1 MDRLNST
8 TKRTGAATAGSGGVA
23 VTGTV
28 HGDITMGSPPVARSA
43 YWQQVR
49 RIAPAR
55 LLGRDEE
62 LAELAEFCH
71 ADGESPYLWWQA
83 PAWAGKSALM
93 SWFALNPPETVRVVS
108 FFITA
113 RFAGHNDRMAFV
125 DVMLEQLAAAAAE
138 PLPGFLTEATK
149 EAHLLDMLDTAAEV
163 CGRRGQRLVLV
174 VDGLDEDQGVTVG
187 PDAYSIAALLPVR
200 PPTNVRVVATGRP
213 NPPVPPDV
221 PDDHPLRER
230 AVVRRLEVSPHAQVI
245 RTDAE
250 RELKRLLLGKPAEQD
265 LLGLVASAGGGL
277 SAQDLA
283 ELTSWSVW
291 EIEQHMR
298 AVSGRTFARRA
309 NRWRPGTGPEV
320 YVLAHEELQSTA
332 VEWLGPARL
341 TDYRERLHK
350 WADDYRARGWPADTP
365 EYLLRGYF
373 LLLQA
378 IGASDWM
385 LACALDPV
393 RHDRMLDV
401 TGGDAAALAEIV
413 TVQHFLDD
421 AAEPDLSALL
431 RLAVARER
439 LTSRNAHLPIGLPAL
454 WARLGDLGRAE
465 ALTRSI
471 VEPGRQAEAFSLLLR
486 AAGKAG
492 SWLAEQAE
500 AAVQL
505 VTDPYRQMQAMVHLV
520 EAVAAGGDFDRA
532 ERLIHAI
539 GDPYRQMQAMVHLV
553 EAVAA
558 GGDFD
563 RAERLIHAIGDASR
577 RAQAMMA
584 LVRALAVNGDLDRAE
599 ELARSLPDPVW
610 LTRALVDL
618 MTSGGDQD
626 GLPRIAEQA
635 KAAVAALDDGGQSE
649 EWVRLA
655 AALATTGDIE
665 AAEAFAMRAASLH
678 LQVRSLVAVLRAAP
692 GDDPEALEALAGR
705 AMLLA
710 EVDPNAQW
718 RATELA
724 VTITGKEQ
732 LGAERAVTAN
742 NADWRTRELANL
754 AAAAA
759 GRCSVGLVRKI
770 AERAE
775 AVPSITGTW
784 LQEEQ
789 RAELAVVLARVGDH
803 ERAATLLD
811 SIHDPGARA
820 RVLMRR
826 LTVVN
831 EADASLVEQ
840 GEALISRIQDGA
852 QQARLLVELADTVIA
867 CGRHDHARRL
877 AERAE
882 SIARSIA
889 VTDWQAKERVEQS
902 LVRAALAMSD
912 FRRATILAD
921 SASSGRHQDALL
933 AEVAATAATA
943 ARDGDLALAEETA
956 LRIRAVQRRGRA
968 LIALLGAAIGNGR
981 DDSDEGNDSGGGGV
995 ARRLADAAER
1005 LARTL
1010 TDLQEQTKLLR
1021 ALMQVLAAGGE
1032 TGRALAVTRW
1042 FADPQAQAQALTE
1055 LLNMVLP
1062 HGDRQLIRA
1071 IVSHG
1076 VTATRSI
1083 AAPEQRAHALVEMV
1097 RAMIPAGDAY
1107 RTADLAW
1114 QAEQM
1119 TRWIIEPDRRAKSL
1133 TALVRVVAGSG
1144 DHALTGRFTTRSEA
1158 AIDLIRNPRQAASAR
1173 IELAA
1178 AVAGTG
1184 TPQAA
1189 DRLAAAAESAVRAV
1203 PDAYQRACLQADLL
1217 EALAPTTNLVTVLAA
1232 MGLEPGE
1239 SPGPDA
1245 RFQSATASEASMG
1258 PCPGVSPELSA
1269 RFAAGRAAQ
1278 ADARPDA
1285 TAAASG
1291 ALDPATALVSGKLPD
1306 LTAVLG
1312 SGGLMDPAAALA
1324 SGEWLDAVLPWR
1336 IAYPDQR
1343 ARAMAALAQA
1353 AAARGCSGTAVWI
1366 AGAITDLHE
1375 RDQALTGLARV
1386 AAADGDLE
1394 RAAALIQGATGESAT
1409 PALTE
1414 FARIAASGGDLD
1426 RIDAFARYIGVDDR
1440 ATLLVDLMS
1449 GDPALARR
1457 LAGRA
1462 EAAIRDLAH
1471 PDRKAELL
1479 TTFAH
1484 ALAAAG
1490 DCEEAEAAARTI
1502 PDVPARARALAGV
1515 AAHAAPACA
1524 RRLAAGILG
1533 TEAWTTSLG
1542 VLARLEPSILAAA
1555 ADDLLRPR

>member
-28 HGDITMGSPPVARSA
+28 HGGITMGSPPVARSA

-55 LLGRDEE
+55 LLRRDEE

-71 ADGESPYLWWQA
+71 AEGGCPYLWWQA

-125 DVMLEQLAAAAAE
+125 DVMLEQLAAVAGE

-149 EAHLLDMLDTAAEV
+149 EAHLLDMLDTAAEA
-163 CGRRGQRLVLV
+163 CARRGQRLVLV

-200 PPTNVRVVATGRP
+200 PPTNVRFVATGRP

-230 AVVRRLEVSPHAQVI
+230 AVVRRLVVSPHAQVI

-250 RELKRLLLGKPAEQD
+250 RELKRLLHGKPAEQD
-265 LLGLVASAGGGL
+265 LLGLVAAAGGGL

-350 WADDYRARGWPADTP
+350 WADVYRARGWPADAP

-385 LACALDPV
+385 LACALDQV

-486 AAGKAG
+486 AAADEDV
-492 SWLAEQAE
+492 SWLAEQGE
-500 AAVQL
+500 AAVHL
-505 VTDPYRQMQAMVHLV
+505 VTDPYRQTQAMVHLV

-532 ERLIHAI
+532 ERLIHGI
-539 GDPYRQMQAMVHLV
+539 GDPYRQMQAMVHVV

-563 RAERLIHAIGDASR
+563 RAGRLIHPIGDASR
-577 RAQAMMA
+577 RAQAMIA
-584 LVRALAVNGDLDRAE
+584 LVRALAVSGDLRRAE

-635 KAAVAALDDGGQSE
+635 KAAVAALDDGGQQSE

-665 AAEAFAMRAASLH
+665 AAEEFAMRAASLH

-692 GDDPEALEALAGR
+692 GDDLEPLEALADR
-705 AMLLA
+705 AMCLA
-710 EVDPNAQW
+710 EADPSAQW

-759 GRCSVGLVRKI
+759 GRCSIGLVRKI

-775 AVPSITGTW
+775 AVASITATW

-803 ERAATLLD
+803 ERAATLLA
-811 SIHDPGARA
+811 SVHDPGARA
-820 RVLMRR
+820 RVLMRQ
-826 LTVVN
+826 LTAVN
-831 EADASLVEQ
+831 EADAGLVEQ
-840 GEALISRIQDGA
+840 GEALISRVPDGA
-852 QQARLLVELADTVIA
+852 QQAQLLVELAGAVIA

-889 VTDWQAKERVEQS
+889 VTDWQAKERVEQA

-912 FRRATILAD
+912 FRRATTLAE
-921 SASSGRHQDALL
+921 SASSGRHKDALL
-933 AEVAATAATA
+933 AEVAATA

-956 LRIRAVQRRGRA
+956 LRIRSVQRRGRT
-968 LIALLGAAIGNGR
+968 LIELLGAVTGNGR
-981 DDSDEGNDSGGGGV
+981 GDSDEGNGGGGGGV
-995 ARRLADAAER
+995 AWRLADAAER

-1010 TDLQEQTKLLR
+1010 TDLREQTKMLS
-1021 ALMQVLAAGGE
+1021 ALMLVLAAGGE
-1032 TGRALAVTRW
+1032 AGRALAVTRW

-1062 HGDRQLIRA
+1062 HGDRQLVRA
-1071 IVSHG
+1071 IVSRG

-1083 AAPEQRAHALVEMV
+1083 AAPEQRAHALIEMV
-1097 RAMIPAGDAY
+1097 RATIPAGDAY
-1107 RTADLAW
+1107 CTADLAW
-1114 QAEQM
+1114 QAERV

-1158 AIDLIRNPRQAASAR
+1158 AIDLIRNPRQAACAR

-1184 TPQAA
+1184 TPQEA
-1189 DRLAAAAESAVRAV
+1189 DRLTAAAESAVRAV
-1203 PDAYQRACLQADLL
+1203 PDAYQRACLQADLVA
-1217 EALAPTTNLVTVLAA
+1217 ALAPTTNLVTVLAA
-1232 MGLEPGE
+1232 MGPERGE
-1239 SPGPDA
+1239 I
-1245 RFQSATASEASMG
+1245 
-1258 PCPGVSPELSA
+1258 
-1269 RFAAGRAAQ
+1269 
-1278 ADARPDA
+1278 
-1285 TAAASG
+1285 
-1291 ALDPATALVSGKLPD
+1291 PD
-1306 LTAVLG
+1306 LTAVLRC
-1312 SGGLMDPAAALA
+1312 GGLMDSVAALA
-1324 SGEWLDAVLPWR
+1324 SGERLDAVLPWR

-1343 ARAMAALAQA
+1343 ARALATLAQA
-1353 AAARGCSGTAVWI
+1353 AAARGYADTAVWI
-1366 AGAITDLHE
+1366 AGAITDSHE

-1394 RAAALIQGATGESAT
+1394 RAAALVQSVIRESVT
-1409 PALTE
+1409 PALIE
-1414 FARIAASGGDLD
+1414 FARIAAAGGDLD
-1426 RIDAFARYIGVDDR
+1426 RADAFARYISADDR
-1440 ATLLVDLMS
+1440 ATLLVDLMRD
-1449 GDPALARR
+1449 DPALARR

-1462 EAAIRDLAH
+1462 GAAVRDLDH

-1479 TTFAH
+1479 TMYAQ

-1515 AAHAAPACA
+1515 AAHAEPARA

-1533 TEAWTTSLG
+1533 TEAWTTSLD

>member
-55 LLGRDEE
+55 LLCRDEE

-71 ADGESPYLWWQA
+71 AEGEVPYLWWQA

-125 DVMLEQLAAAAAE
+125 DVMLEQLAAAAGE

-149 EAHLLDMLDTAAEV
+149 EAHLLDMLDTAAET
-163 CGRRGQRLVLV
+163 CARRGQRLVLV

-200 PPTNVRVVATGRP
+200 PPANVRVVATGRP

-265 LLGLVASAGGGL
+265 LLGLVAAAGGGL

-283 ELTSWSVW
+283 ELTSWGVW

-471 VEPGRQAEAFSLLLR
+471 VEPGRQAEAFNLLLR
-486 AAGKAG
+486 AAAGKDG

-505 VTDPYRQMQAMVHLV
+505 VTDPYRQTQAMVHLV
-520 EAVAAGGDFDRA
+520 EAVAASGDFDRA

-558 GGDFD
+558 SGDFD
-563 RAERLIHAIGDASR
+563 RAERLIHAIGDGSR

-584 LVRALAVNGDLDRAE
+584 LVRALATSGDLGRAE
-599 ELARSLPDPVW
+599 ELAHSLHDSVW

-618 MTSGGDQD
+618 VTSVGGQD

-635 KAAVAALDDGGQSE
+635 KAAVAALDDGGQQSE

-655 AALATTGDIE
+655 AALAATGDTE
-665 AAEAFAMRAASLH
+665 AAEAFAMRATSLH

-710 EVDPNAQW
+710 QADPNARW

-724 VTITGKEQ
+724 VTVTGRER
-732 LGAERAVTAN
+732 LTAERAVTAN
-742 NADWRTRELANL
+742 NADWRARELANL

-759 GRCSVGLVRKI
+759 GRCSAGLVRKI

-775 AVPSITGTW
+775 AVPSVTGTR

-811 SIHDPGARA
+811 SIRDPGARA
-820 RVLMRR
+820 RVLMRQ

-831 EADASLVEQ
+831 EASLVEQ
-840 GEALISRIQDGA
+840 GEALISRVPDGA
-852 QQARLLVELADTVIA
+852 QQARLLVELADAVLA

-889 VTDWQAKERVEQS
+889 VTDWQAKERVEQA

-912 FRRATILAD
+912 FRRAAILAD
-921 SASSGRHQDALL
+921 SASSGRHKDALL
-933 AEVAATAATA
+933 AEVAATT

-956 LRIRAVQRRGRA
+956 LRIRSVQRRGRA
-968 LIALLGAAIGNGR
+968 LIELLGAAISNGHGDR
-981 DDSDEGNDSGGGGV
+981 DEGHGSGGGGV
-995 ARRLADAAER
+995 ARRLADAAEG

-1010 TDLQEQTKLLR
+1010 TDPQEQTELLN
-1021 ALMQVLAAGGE
+1021 ALMRVLAAGGE
-1032 TGRALAVTRW
+1032 AGRALAVTRW

-1055 LLNMVLP
+1055 LLNTVLP

-1083 AAPEQRAHALVEMV
+1083 AAPEQRARALVEMV
-1097 RAMIPAGDAY
+1097 RATIPAGDAY

-1119 TRWIIEPDRRAKSL
+1119 TRWIIEPERRAKSL

-1158 AIDLIRNPRQAASAR
+1158 AIDLIRNPRQAARAR
-1173 IELAA
+1173 IKLAA
-1178 AVAGTG
+1178 AVAGTA
-1184 TPQAA
+1184 TPQEA

-1217 EALAPTTNLVTVLAA
+1217 EALAPTLITVLAT
-1232 MGLEPGE
+1232 MGPELGT
-1239 SPGPDA
+1239 
-1245 RFQSATASEASMG
+1245 RFQPTTASEASMG
-1258 PCPGVSPELSA
+1258 PCPEVP
-1269 RFAAGRAAQ
+1269 AGLRRASQ

-1285 TAAASG
+1285 TAAAASG
-1291 ALDPATALVSGKLPD
+1291 APDPATAPVSGTLPG
-1306 LTAVLG
+1306 LTAVPG
-1312 SGGLMDPAAALA
+1312 PGGLMDPVAALA

-1343 ARAMAALAQA
+1343 ARAMATLAQA
-1353 AAARGCSGTAVWI
+1353 AAARGYAGTAVWI

-1375 RDQALTGLARV
+1375 RDQALTGLARI

-1409 PALTE
+1409 PTLTD
-1414 FARIAASGGDLD
+1414 FARIAAARGDLD
-1426 RIDAFARYIGVDDR
+1426 RVDAFARHISADDR
-1440 ATLLVDLMS
+1440 ATLLVDLMTD
-1449 GDPALARR
+1449 DPALARR

-1471 PDRKAELL
+1471 PDRKAALL
-1479 TTFAH
+1479 TTYAQ

-1502 PDVPARARALAGV
+1502 PDVPARARALAAV
-1515 AAHAAPACA
+1515 AAHAEPARA
-1524 RRLAAGILG
+1524 RRLTAGILG
-1533 TEAWTTSLG
+1533 TEAWTTSLD